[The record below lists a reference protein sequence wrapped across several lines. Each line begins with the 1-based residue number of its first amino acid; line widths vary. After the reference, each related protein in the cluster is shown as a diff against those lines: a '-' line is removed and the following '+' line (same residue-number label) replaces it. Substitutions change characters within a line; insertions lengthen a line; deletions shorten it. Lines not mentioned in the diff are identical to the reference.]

1 MIVLAAVSAL
11 DVYADI
17 PEGYYT
23 DLNGKKDAELKTAC
37 WQIVRNLTRIS
48 SYSNLPKYFQ
58 VTDVYPE
65 SNRWWDMYSD
75 IPLYAPSFSGL
86 NREHSFPKSW
96 WGGDTNVN
104 AYTDLNHLY
113 PSEMRANTA
122 KSNYPLGTVDRTSPI
137 NFDNGISTVGYAVT
151 GQGGGARYVF
161 EPDDEYKGDFAR
173 TYFYMVTCYQDYT
186 WNQNYMYMLQ
196 QNTYPTLNDWSVRLL
211 LEWAAADPVSQK
223 EIDRNEAVYS
233 FQNNRNPFIDFPQL
247 AEYIWGNKKGDVF
260 YIENGGTEPAGDPN
274 LITPTQGMDIDF
286 GQVAI
291 GRSITAK
298 VYFHGEYLTG
308 DLSLTVYSGNK
319 TMFSIPARSI
329 PATLVNSADG
339 YWLTVTYT
347 PSSTG
352 EHTTRLLISD
362 GGMEGSRGITLRGE
376 CLDVPQLGVCT
387 ALDATDITPSS
398 YTANWSAPADDVIDY
413 YVVTRTVYSG
423 TGVRQVEQVAEE
435 CSLTIDDFADS
446 DRESYYVQSS
456 RLGYLSDPS
465 NVIFVDHSGIAD
477 IAAEQ
482 PLVVIGL
489 DGAVRIVCSAPQ
501 TGARIYDITGR
512 LVTTIAEVSN
522 NTDIDLPQGVY
533 LIVTDQARTPRR
545 VIVR

>member
-247 AEYIWGNKKGDVF
+247 AEYIWGNKKGDIF
-260 YIENGGTEPAGDPN
+260 YIENGGNEPAGDPN